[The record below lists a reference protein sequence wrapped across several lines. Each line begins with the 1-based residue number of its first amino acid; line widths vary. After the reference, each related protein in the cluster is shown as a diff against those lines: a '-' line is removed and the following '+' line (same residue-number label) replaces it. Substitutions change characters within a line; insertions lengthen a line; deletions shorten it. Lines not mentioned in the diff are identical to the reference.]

1 MNKND
6 ILNLLK
12 NNGDHLRKTYGV
24 SRIGL
29 FGSFSQD
36 IGKESSDIDLLVDFK
51 RGHKDFFNYMRLK
64 NYLEDLFGREVDLV
78 TEKALKEELKNKIMN
93 QVEYVEQ

>member
-6 ILNLLK
+6 ILKILK
-12 NNGDHLRKTYGV
+12 KEADYIRETYGV
-24 SRIGL
+24 NRIGL
-29 FGSFSQD
+29 FGSFELETD
-36 IGKESSDIDLLVDFK
+36 EESSDIDLLVDLK

-64 NYLEDLFGREVDLV
+64 NYLENLFGREVDLV
-78 TEKALKEELKNKIMN
+78 TEKSLKKRLKDKIMD